1 MGHTR
6 PSTILSPTMDVARKH
21 LCNGVQIQEQGICH
35 SLCSIGL
42 FNIKLLMGRDLED
55 IQPSP

>member
-42 FNIKLLMGRDLED
+42 FNIQLLMGRNLEG
-55 IQPSP
+55 I